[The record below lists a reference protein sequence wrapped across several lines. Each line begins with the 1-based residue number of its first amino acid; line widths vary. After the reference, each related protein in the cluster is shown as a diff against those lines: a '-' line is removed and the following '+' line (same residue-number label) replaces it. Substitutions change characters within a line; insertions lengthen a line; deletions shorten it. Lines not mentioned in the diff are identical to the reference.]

1 MAAPRFLLKTEL
13 ARFAPLALDGRAV
26 TAQHDRLQ
34 ALLAARGLAD
44 AGTLF
49 AEPISGAGAITW
61 YGMGAGDP
69 QPIGSLTAERRAEA
83 EARLAAAIAP
93 VLGLLDDPEAGPL
106 LRRALVVGDAEH
118 ILVLD
123 DGVVLAGWGLVP
135 TGMTGDADAARHA
148 AATLGRHVPAL
159 ASIGESLLGPVA
171 AAAPPP
177 PPPPRG
183 ARSMPSA
190 GASGPSAAPPQP
202 APPPAPPRDAG
213 PQAGDRGPAGGPMA
227 WWMVP
232 AMVAVA
238 LAFLLLGFWLAWH
251 HFVRD
256 LAGRQYSAS
265 IVDAD
270 RTRLAIRMQRDT
282 NEALEREVERAR
294 RAAGQDVCR
303 AEGPVG
309 GALPALPQSQPVPPG
324 AAPTPVPAPP
334 GATPPAGQPAQPTPP
349 GQQGQQVQPP
359 AGSPAGPPAGS
370 LAALLE
376 HATVMIATAGP
387 RGIGHGTG
395 FFVSGDTIVTNAH
408 VVENADPRQIFV
420 MSKSI
425 GRALRG
431 ELVARSSAPGQ
442 ESQPGIPD
450 FAVLKLAQPVPGAQ
464 PLAIT
469 TSVEKLTDVVAA
481 GYPASVVRVEA
492 GMAAL
497 AEGRLGEPPELV
509 LTRGTI
515 STVQRLPSGLTVMP
529 HSADISPGNSGGP
542 LVDLCGRVVGVN
554 TFVSHSSAVADRVRY
569 AQKSDDMLAW
579 LSGARV
585 AVDRR
590 DGACQPEPPP
600 AAAAPP
606 ATTPPAAAAPAQ
618 GSGQPAQPAGGVPAA
633 PGNAQPKPPTR

>member
-34 ALLAARGLAD
+34 ALLAARGLA
-44 AGTLF
+44 GTGQVF

-61 YGMGAGDP
+61 YGTGAGDP
-69 QPIGSLTAERRAEA
+69 QPIASLSAERRAEA

-106 LRRALVVGDAEH
+106 LRRALVVGDAEQ

-135 TGMTGDADAARHA
+135 AGISGDADVARHA
-148 AATLGRHVPAL
+148 AATLGRFVPAL
-159 ASIGESLLGPVA
+159 ASVDASFLGPVAAPVAAAPAPRGTPAAAPA

-177 PPPPRG
+177 PRATTTQPGGAEPPH
-183 ARSMPSA
+183 
-190 GASGPSAAPPQP
+190 AA
-202 APPPAPPRDAG
+202 A
-213 PQAGDRGPAGGPMA
+213 PMA

-232 AMVAVA
+232 VLVAVA
-238 LAFLLLGFWLAWH
+238 LAFLLLGFWLAWN

-256 LAGRQYSAS
+256 IAGRQYSAS
-265 IVDAD
+265 IVDGE
-270 RTRLAIRMQRDT
+270 RTRLAIRMQRET

-303 AEGPVG
+303 AEGPAG
-309 GALPALPQSQPVPPG
+309 SALPALPQSQPVAPG
-324 AAPTPVPAPP
+324 AAPPPVPLPP
-334 GATPPAGQPAQPTPP
+334 GATPPAAQPPQP
-349 GQQGQQVQPP
+349 GQQS
-359 AGSPAGPPAGS
+359 AAPPAGS
-370 LAALLE
+370 LASLLE

-425 GRALRG
+425 GRALRA

-442 ESQPGIPD
+442 ESEPGMPD
-450 FAVLKLAQPVPGAQ
+450 FAVVRLAQPVPGAQ

-515 STVQRLPSGLTVMP
+515 STVQKLPSGLTVMP

-554 TFVSHSSAVADRVRY
+554 TFVSRSTAVADRVRY
-569 AQKSDDMLAW
+569 AQKSDDMIAW

-585 AVDRR
+585 TVDRR

-600 AAAAPP
+600 AAS
-606 ATTPPAAAAPAQ
+606 PPAATPAPAPAPAQ
-618 GSGQPAQPAGGVPAA
+618 GGAQPSQPPGGGAPAT
-633 PGNAQPKPPTR
+633 PGAAQPKPPAR

>member
-1 MAAPRFLLKTEL
+1 MATPRFLLKTDL

-26 TAQHDRLQ
+26 TAQHERLQ
-34 ALLAARGLAD
+34 ALLAARGLA
-44 AGTLF
+44 GTGMLF
-49 AEPISGAGAITW
+49 AEPISGPGAITW
-61 YGMGAGDP
+61 YGLGAGDP
-69 QPIGSLTAERRAEA
+69 QSITSLSAERRAEA
-83 EARLAAAIAP
+83 EVRLAAAIAP
-93 VLGLLDDPEAGPL
+93 MLGLLDDPEAGPL
-106 LRRALVVGDAEH
+106 LRRALVVGDAEQ

-135 TGMTGDADAARHA
+135 AGISGDADVARHA
-148 AATLGRHVPAL
+148 AATLGRFVPAL
-159 ASIGESLLGPVA
+159 ASIDASFLGPVA
-171 AAAPPP
+171 APATAAPAPRGAPAAAPSNAAPPP
-177 PPPPRG
+177 GHVAAMPPGGVEPKR
-183 ARSMPSA
+183 A
-190 GASGPSAAPPQP
+190 AS
-202 APPPAPPRDAG
+202 
-213 PQAGDRGPAGGPMA
+213 PMA

-232 AMVAVA
+232 ILVAVA
-238 LAFLLLGFWLAWH
+238 LAFLLVGFWLAWS

-256 LAGRQYSAS
+256 IAGRQYSAS
-265 IVDAD
+265 IVDGE
-270 RTRLAIRMQRDT
+270 RTRLAIRMQRET

-303 AEGPVG
+303 AEGPAG

-324 AAPTPVPAPP
+324 AAPAPVPAPP
-334 GATPPAGQPAQPTPP
+334 GATPPAAQPPQP
-349 GQQGQQVQPP
+349 GQQS
-359 AGSPAGPPAGS
+359 AAPPAGS
-370 LAALLE
+370 LASLLE

-387 RGIGHGTG
+387 SGIGHGTG

-425 GRALRG
+425 GRALRA
-431 ELVARSSAPGQ
+431 ELVARSSTPGQ
-442 ESQPGIPD
+442 ESEPGLPD
-450 FAVLKLAQPVPGAQ
+450 FAVVRLAQPVPGAQ

-515 STVQRLPSGLTVMP
+515 STVQKLPSGLTVMP

-554 TFVSHSSAVADRVRY
+554 TFVSRSTAVADRVRY
-569 AQKSDDMLAW
+569 AQKSDDMIAW
-579 LSGARV
+579 LSATRV

-600 AAAAPP
+600 AAS
-606 ATTPPAAAAPAQ
+606 PPAAAPTPVPAPA
-618 GSGQPAQPAGGVPAA
+618 PAQPAGGGA
-633 PGNAQPKPPTR
+633 PTTPGAAQPKPPAR

>member
-34 ALLAARGLAD
+34 ALLAARGLAG
-44 AGTLF
+44 AGALF

-61 YGMGAGDP
+61 YGLGAGDP
-69 QPIGSLTAERRAEA
+69 QPIASLSPERRAEA

-106 LRRALVVGDAEH
+106 LRRALVVGDAEQ

-123 DGVVLAGWGLVP
+123 DGVVLAGWGLLP
-135 TGMTGDADAARHA
+135 AGMTGDADAARHA
-148 AATLGRHVPAL
+148 AATLGRYVPAL
-159 ASIGESLLGPVA
+159 ASVGESFLGPVA
-171 AAAPPP
+171 AAAPSPTPP

-183 ARSMPSA
+183 AQSMPSA
-190 GASGPSAAPPQP
+190 GASAPSA

-213 PQAGDRGPAGGPMA
+213 PATGERGPAGGPMA

-256 LAGRQYSAS
+256 LSGRQYSAS

-303 AEGPVG
+303 AEGPAG
-309 GALPALPQSQPVPPG
+309 GALPALPQSQPVSPG

-334 GATPPAGQPAQPTPP
+334 GATPPAGQPAQP
-349 GQQGQQVQPP
+349 GQQGQQVQP
-359 AGSPAGPPAGS
+359 PAGPPAGS

-395 FFVSGDTIVTNAH
+395 FFVTGDTIVTNAH
-408 VVENADPRQIFV
+408 VVENADPGQIFV

-425 GRALRG
+425 GRALRA
-431 ELVARSSAPGQ
+431 ELVARSSTPGQ
-442 ESQPGIPD
+442 ESEPGMPD
-450 FAVLKLAQPVPGAQ
+450 FAVVRLAQPVPGAQ

-515 STVQRLPSGLTVMP
+515 STVQKLPSGLTVMP

-554 TFVSHSSAVADRVRY
+554 TFVSRSTAVADRVRY
-569 AQKSDDMLAW
+569 AQKSDDMVAW

-600 AAAAPP
+600 AA
-606 ATTPPAAAAPAQ
+606 TPPAAAPSPVPAQ
-618 GSGQPAQPAGGVPAA
+618 GGAQPAQPAGGGAPAAPAA
-633 PGNAQPKPPTR
+633 PGAAQPKPPAR

>member
-26 TAQHDRLQ
+26 TTQHERLQ
-34 ALLAARGLAD
+34 ALLAARGLAG
-44 AGTLF
+44 AGALF

-61 YGMGAGDP
+61 YGLGTGDP
-69 QPIGSLTAERRAEA
+69 QPITSLSPERRAEA
-83 EARLAAAIAP
+83 EARLAAAMDP
-93 VLGLLDDPEAGPL
+93 VLRLLDDPEAGPL
-106 LRRALVVGDAEH
+106 LRRALVVGDADQ

-135 TGMTGDADAARHA
+135 AGISGDADAARHA
-148 AATLGRHVPAL
+148 AATLGRFVPAL
-159 ASIGESLLGPVA
+159 ASIDASFLGPVA
-171 AAAPPP
+171 AAVP
-177 PPPPRG
+177 
-183 ARSMPSA
+183 
-190 GASGPSAAPPQP
+190 
-202 APPPAPPRDAG
+202 PPPAPPPRRETPVTTPAAA
-213 PQAGDRGPAGGPMA
+213 PPPPLPARGSNAPAGGAEPPRAAAPMA

-232 AMVAVA
+232 ILVAVA
-238 LAFLLLGFWLAWH
+238 LAFLLLGFWLAWN

-256 LAGRQYSAS
+256 IAGRQYSANV
-265 IVDAD
+265 VDGE
-270 RTRLAIRMQRDT
+270 RTRLAIRMQRET

-303 AEGPVG
+303 AEGPAG
-309 GALPALPQSQPVPPG
+309 GALPALPQSQPVAPG
-324 AAPTPVPAPP
+324 AAPPPVPLPP
-334 GATPPAGQPAQPTPP
+334 GASPPAAQPPQP
-349 GQQGQQVQPP
+349 GQQS
-359 AGSPAGPPAGS
+359 AAPPAGS
-370 LAALLE
+370 LASLLE

-425 GRALRG
+425 GRALRA
-431 ELVARSSAPGQ
+431 ELVARSSTPGQ
-442 ESQPGIPD
+442 ESEPGMPD
-450 FAVLKLAQPVPGAQ
+450 FAVVRLAQPVPGAQ

-515 STVQRLPSGLTVMP
+515 STVQKLPSGLTVMP

-554 TFVSHSSAVADRVRY
+554 TFVSRSTAVADRVRY
-569 AQKSDDMLAW
+569 AQKSDDMIAW
-579 LSGARV
+579 LSATRV

-600 AAAAPP
+600 AAA
-606 ATTPPAAAAPAQ
+606 PPAAAP
-618 GSGQPAQPAGGVPAA
+618 SPAQPAGGGAPAAPAA
-633 PGNAQPKPPTR
+633 PGAAQPKPPAR

>member
-34 ALLAARGLAD
+34 ALLAARGLAG
-44 AGTLF
+44 AGRVF

-61 YGMGAGDP
+61 YGTGAGDP
-69 QPIGSLTAERRAEA
+69 QPIASLSAERRAEA

-106 LRRALVVGDAEH
+106 LRRALVVGDAEQ

-135 TGMTGDADAARHA
+135 AGISGDADVARHA
-148 AATLGRHVPAL
+148 AATLGRFVPAL
-159 ASIGESLLGPVA
+159 ASVDASFLGPVAAPAAAAPAPRGAPAAAPA

-177 PPPPRG
+177 TPPAHVAATPPGGAEPPR
-183 ARSMPSA
+183 
-190 GASGPSAAPPQP
+190 AA
-202 APPPAPPRDAG
+202 A
-213 PQAGDRGPAGGPMA
+213 PMA

-232 AMVAVA
+232 ILVAVA
-238 LAFLLLGFWLAWH
+238 LAFLLLGFWLAWN

-256 LAGRQYSAS
+256 IAGRQYSAS
-265 IVDAD
+265 IVDGE
-270 RTRLAIRMQRDT
+270 RTRLAIRMQRET

-303 AEGPVG
+303 AEGPAG
-309 GALPALPQSQPVPPG
+309 GALPALPQSQPVAPG
-324 AAPTPVPAPP
+324 AAPPPVPAPP
-334 GATPPAGQPAQPTPP
+334 GATPPAGQPAQP
-349 GQQGQQVQPP
+349 GQQ
-359 AGSPAGPPAGS
+359 STMPPAGS
-370 LAALLE
+370 LASLLE

-425 GRALRG
+425 GRALRA
-431 ELVARSSAPGQ
+431 ELVARSSTPGQ
-442 ESQPGIPD
+442 ESEPGMPD
-450 FAVLKLAQPVPGAQ
+450 FAVVRLAQPVPGAQ

-515 STVQRLPSGLTVMP
+515 STVQKLPSGLTVMP

-554 TFVSHSSAVADRVRY
+554 TFVSRSTAVADRVRY
-569 AQKSDDMLAW
+569 AQKSDDMIAW

-600 AAAAPP
+600 AAAP
-606 ATTPPAAAAPAQ
+606 PPAAPSPAAPSPAP
-618 GSGQPAQPAGGVPAA
+618 GGAQPAQPAGGGGAPAAPAA
-633 PGNAQPKPPTR
+633 PGAAQPKPPAR

>member
-1 MAAPRFLLKTEL
+1 
-13 ARFAPLALDGRAV
+13 
-26 TAQHDRLQ
+26 RLQ
-34 ALLAARGLAD
+34 ALLAARGLSG
-44 AGTLF
+44 AGRVF

-61 YGMGAGDP
+61 YGLGAGDP
-69 QPIGSLTAERRAEA
+69 QPIASLSPERRAGA

-93 VLGLLDDPEAGPL
+93 VLSLLDDPEAGPL
-106 LRRALVVGDAEH
+106 LRRALVVGDGEQ

-135 TGMTGDADAARHA
+135 AGMTGDADAARHA
-148 AATLGRHVPAL
+148 AATLGLYVPAL
-159 ASIGESLLGPVA
+159 ASVGESFLGPIA
-171 AAAPPP
+171 AAAPSPTPP

-183 ARSMPSA
+183 AQSMPSA
-190 GASGPSAAPPQP
+190 GASAPSA
-202 APPPAPPRDAG
+202 APPPAPPHDAG
-213 PQAGDRGPAGGPMA
+213 PATGDRGPAGGPMA

-256 LAGRQYSAS
+256 LSGRQYSAS

-303 AEGPVG
+303 AEGPAG

-334 GATPPAGQPAQPTPP
+334 GATPPAGQPAQS

-359 AGSPAGPPAGS
+359 AGPAAGS

-395 FFVSGDTIVTNAH
+395 FFVTGDTIVTNAH

-425 GRALRG
+425 GRALRA
-431 ELVARSSAPGQ
+431 ELVARSSTPGQ
-442 ESQPGIPD
+442 ESEPGMPD
-450 FAVLKLAQPVPGAQ
+450 FAVVRLAQPVPGAQ

-515 STVQRLPSGLTVMP
+515 STVQKLASGLTVMP

-554 TFVSHSSAVADRVRY
+554 TFVSRSTAVADRVRY
-569 AQKSDDMLAW
+569 AQKSDDMVAW

-600 AAAAPP
+600 AATPPVAAPSP
-606 ATTPPAAAAPAQ
+606 VAAQ
-618 GSGQPAQPAGGVPAA
+618 GGAQPAQPAGGGAPAA
-633 PGNAQPKPPTR
+633 SGAAQPKPPAR